1 MASQFP
7 PFLAHAQAPGSEP
20 RVYEATFLSTD
31 VSQPFEFVF
40 FDTADNNVK
49 ECGTDPALILGL
61 VLGNAP
67 ASTLISAATGKPQPY
82 AANKVPVAVLRADT
96 VIGLSSTTT
105 PALSFVTRKFGLTK
119 VAAGGRNFWQC
130 DTSKTGGTAR
140 GVIIDIDITNGIFYV
155 NFLPANLQ
163 GQAVVS

>member
-20 RVYEATFLSTD
+20 RNYEATFLSTD
-31 VSQPFEFVF
+31 TSQPFEFVF

-49 ECGTDPALILGL
+49 ECGADPALILGL
-61 VLGNAP
+61 ALSNAP
-67 ASTLISAATGKPQPY
+67 ASTLLSGRAPLPY
-82 AANKVPVAVLRADT
+82 ATNKVPVAVLRADT

-119 VAAGGRNFWQC
+119 VTAATGRVFWQC
-130 DTSKTGGTAR
+130 DTSKTAGTAR
-140 GVIIDIDITNGIFYV
+140 GVIVDIDITNGIFYV